1 MFDVFWLKMLCQ
13 LLLSL
18 SNDWTELTANAKVD
32 ILFGWSSYTCTRLNV
47 CMFVCVLLCASVCV
61 RFVHVWC
68 FSSGLRMCPIHNR
81 CTQKKKIKATAHI
94 CGVITHCCASV
105 LPIFEQFSYHFF
117 GLLLLQKVEERAS
130 KINKIGT
137 QIDWRMWS
145 SSMYIIK
152 CIDSYICYNCRFS
165 RMLSISIDRL
175 TTTTTTKYNDIVSLF
190 RHSQKSISMP

>member
-1 MFDVFWLKMLCQ
+1 MYFGSKCYASYFCRCRTIELNWQPTQRSIFYLADLPIRVLDWMCVCLCVSCFVP
-13 LLLSL
+13 LS
-18 SNDWTELTANAKVD
+18 A
-32 ILFGWSSYTCTRLNV
+32 
-47 CMFVCVLLCASVCV
+47 CVLCMSDAFHQASECAQYTIDA
-61 RFVHVWC
+61 H
-68 FSSGLRMCPIHNR
+68 
-81 CTQKKKIKATAHI
+81 KKKIKATAHI